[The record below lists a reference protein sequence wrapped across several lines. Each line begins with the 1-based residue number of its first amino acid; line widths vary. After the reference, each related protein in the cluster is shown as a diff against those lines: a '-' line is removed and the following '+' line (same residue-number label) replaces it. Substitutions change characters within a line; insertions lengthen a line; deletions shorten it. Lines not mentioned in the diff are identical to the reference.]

1 MAKGSVNISGMSE
14 EDIERCIS
22 THDDSADAHKDIRT
36 MLAKLRADLSALAL
50 KTATDITQNAFTVTF
65 EVLNNTTMTGV
76 WNTSMA
82 RIEF

>member
-22 THDDSADAHKDIRT
+22 AHDAAKDSHPDIRRE
-36 MLAKLRADLSALAL
+36 LIALRNELNRLKLRLDTNISENVFSVDF
-50 KTATDITQNAFTVTF
+50 ATLDDAAV
-65 EVLNNTTMTGV
+65 TGV

>member
-1 MAKGSVNISGMSE
+1 MAKGSVNIGGMSE

-22 THDDSADAHKDIRT
+22 THDESHDAHSDIRV
-36 MLAKLRADLSALAL
+36 MIAKLRADLAALTL

-65 EVLNNTTMTGV
+65 EALDNTTVSGV
-76 WNTSMA
+76 WNSSMA